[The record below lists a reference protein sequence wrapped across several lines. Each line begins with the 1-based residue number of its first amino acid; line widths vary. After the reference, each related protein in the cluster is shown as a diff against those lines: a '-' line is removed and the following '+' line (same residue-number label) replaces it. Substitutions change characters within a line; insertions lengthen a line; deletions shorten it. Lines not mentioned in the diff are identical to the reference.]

1 VVGIG
6 LSELIEMWQRILT
19 LSERPES
26 DEFRLLI
33 KVTVAALFLIGGV
46 GIALH
51 LLLTLAQGMEL
62 GQ

>member
-6 LSELIEMWQRILT
+6 LSETVEMWQRILA
-19 LSERPES
+19 LAERPES
-26 DEFRLLI
+26 DEFKLLI

-51 LLLTLAQGMEL
+51 LLLTLAQGM
-62 GQ
+62 GFG

>member
-1 VVGIG
+1 MGIG

-26 DEFRLLI
+26 DELKLLI

-46 GIALH
+46 GVALH
-51 LLLTLAQGMEL
+51 LLLTLAQGVRF
-62 GQ
+62 G

>member
-1 VVGIG
+1 MGIG

-33 KVTVAALFLIGGV
+33 KVTVAALFLIGSV

-51 LLLTLAQGMEL
+51 LLLTLAQGMKL

>member
-26 DEFRLLI
+26 DELKLLI
-33 KVTVAALFLIGGV
+33 KVTAAALFLIGGV
-46 GIALH
+46 GVALH
-51 LLLTLAQGMEL
+51 LLLTLAQGM
-62 GQ
+62 GFG